1 MSYTRRE
8 FARLALAGLPA
19 AAAFGRAESIFGA
32 ALEKPNSVIA
42 GVQLGTITYSYR
54 SMPDQTAPALL
65 GYIVADG
72 ISAVELMG
80 QPAEQFAG
88 APSSGRGRGPGPR
101 GNEDGRSGRA
111 GAGAGGRGGGRR
123 GEPPTPE
130 QLAAQREAREALKK
144 WRTGA
149 SMDKYKEL
157 RKLFNDAG
165 VNIYALKI
173 SPTEDMTD
181 DEMDY
186 VFNAAAATGATHVT
200 LEVTDDMPFLKRVG
214 GFAEKHKIYAAYHS
228 HTQGGMNAFDAA
240 FAASKA
246 NMANVDFGHY
256 VAGGNKGGTALQF
269 LQKFHDRI
277 ASFHMKDRT
286 TPEHGEKNLP
296 WGTGDTPL
304 VELLQMVKK
313 NRWTMPATIEL
324 EYDVPEGSDAVK
336 EVAKCLEFCR
346 RALAS

>member
-1 MSYTRRE
+1 MAYTRRE
-8 FARLALAGLPA
+8 FGKLAFAGLPA
-19 AAAFGRAESIFGA
+19 V
-32 ALEKPNSVIA
+32 ALLDHSTVGSVFPVVERPNSLIN
-42 GVQLGTITYSYR
+42 GVQVGTITYSYR
-54 SMPDQTAPALL
+54 SMPDQSARALL
-65 GYIVADG
+65 GYIVANG

-88 APSSGRGRGPGPR
+88 APSSGR
-101 GNEDGRSGRA
+101 A
-111 GAGAGGRGGGRR
+111 GGGGRGR
-123 GEPPTPE
+123 GQSLTPE
-130 QLAAQREAREALKK
+130 QQAQQQAAQREAREALRK
-144 WRTGA
+144 WRTSA
-149 SMDKYKEL
+149 SMDRYKEL
-157 RKLFNDAG
+157 RKLYDDAG
-165 VNIYALKI
+165 VTIYGLKI

-214 GFAEKHKIYAAYHS
+214 SFAEKHKVYAAYHS

-269 LQKFHDRI
+269 LEKFHDRI

-304 VELLQMVKK
+304 KEILQMVKK
-313 NRWTMPATIEL
+313 NKWTMPASIEL
-324 EYDVPEGSDAVK
+324 EYEVPEGSDAVK
-336 EVAKCLEFCR
+336 EVAKCLDFCK
-346 RALAS
+346 RALA

>member
-1 MSYTRRE
+1 MKYTRRG
-8 FARLALAGLPA
+8 FGKLALAGVPA
-19 AAAFGRAESIFGA
+19 VAIVDRSHLASLFAAER
-32 ALEKPNSVIA
+32 PNSLIN
-42 GVQLGTITYSYR
+42 GVQIGSITYSYR
-54 SMPDQTAPALL
+54 SMPDQSAEALL
-65 GYIVADG
+65 GYVLANG
-72 ISAVELMG
+72 VSAVELMG

-88 APSSGRGRGPGPR
+88 APSNGRGRGRGPAGPPP
-101 GNEDGRSGRA
+101 GGQEA
-111 GAGAGGRGGGRR
+111 GVGGGRR
-123 GEPPTPE
+123 GRGEQTPE
-130 QLAAQREAREALKK
+130 QQAAQREAREALRR
-144 WRTGA
+144 WRTSV
-149 SMDKYKEL
+149 SMDRYKAL
-157 RKLFNDAG
+157 RKLYNDAG
-165 VNIYALKI
+165 VKIYALKV
-173 SPTEDMTD
+173 SPAPDMTD

-186 VFNAAAATGATHVT
+186 VFNAAEATGATHVT

-214 GFAEKHKIYAAYHS
+214 GFAEKHKVYAAYHS

-269 LQKFHDRI
+269 LQRFHDRI

-304 VELLQMVKK
+304 KDILQTVKK

-324 EYDVPEGSDAVK
+324 EYQVPEGSDAVK
-336 EVAKCLEFCR
+336 EVARCLQYCR
-346 RALAS
+346 EALA